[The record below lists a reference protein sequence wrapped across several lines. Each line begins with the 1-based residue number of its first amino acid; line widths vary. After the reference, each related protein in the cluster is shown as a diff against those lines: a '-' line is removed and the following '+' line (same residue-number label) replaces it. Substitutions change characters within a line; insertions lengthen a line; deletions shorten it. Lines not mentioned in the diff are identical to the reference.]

1 MPRWLLIRCRLRS
14 KRYNGV
20 MATVIGNIIPAANS
34 EYKALLSL
42 KRYRAMTK
50 LTMSARATTPTM
62 VPKETMSELT
72 SSLQNVFEANTVL

>member
-1 MPRWLLIRCRLRS
+1 
-14 KRYNGV
+14 
-20 MATVIGNIIPAANS
+20 
-34 EYKALLSL
+34 
-42 KRYRAMTK
+42 MTK